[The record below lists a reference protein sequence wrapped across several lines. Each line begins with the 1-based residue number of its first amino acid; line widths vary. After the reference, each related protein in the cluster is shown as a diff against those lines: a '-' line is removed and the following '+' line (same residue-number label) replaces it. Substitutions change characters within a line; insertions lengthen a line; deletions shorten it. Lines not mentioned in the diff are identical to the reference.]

1 MRTRGV
7 ALACT
12 AMFVVTLG
20 WVLSATDGKDKDK
33 DALNP
38 NKVERARIEQGLA
51 ITPVPVDLRGRD
63 SDLVGLGSYL
73 VNAVGGCND
82 CHTWPNYAP
91 GGNPF
96 LGQPK
101 QVNVT
106 HFLAGGRDF
115 ELGPQLT
122 VRSRNLTMV
131 PEAHTV
137 DQFITMIRT
146 GVDPHPNIHPGI
158 PLLLVMP
165 WPVYQD
171 MSDHDLQAIYEYL
184 SAIPN
189 TARCASVGPLSGTQ
203 NDPTCVP

>member
-1 MRTRGV
+1 MRTHGV

-12 AMFVVTLG
+12 AVFVVTLG
-20 WVLSATDGKDKDK
+20 WVLSAADGKDKDK

-51 ITPVPVDLRGRD
+51 LTPVPVDLRGRD
-63 SDLVGLGSYL
+63 SDLVGLGSYI

-91 GGNPF
+91 GHDPF

-115 ELGPQLT
+115 GPFL
-122 VRSRNLTMV
+122 SRNLTHV
-131 PEAHTV
+131 PEDHSV
-137 DQFITMIRT
+137 DDFVMMMRT
-146 GVDPHPNIHPGI
+146 GIDLHQRHTAIS
-158 PLLLVMP
+158 PLLQVMP

-171 MSDHDLQAIYEYL
+171 MSDHDLRAIYEYL

-189 TARCASVGPLSGTQ
+189 ADRCASVGPLSNTQ
-203 NDPTCVP
+203 NDPTCVL

>member
-1 MRTRGV
+1 MRTHGV

-12 AMFVVTLG
+12 AVFVVTLG
-20 WVLSATDGKDKDK
+20 WVLSAADGKDKDK

-51 ITPVPVDLRGRD
+51 LTPVPVDLRGRD
-63 SDLVGLGSYL
+63 SDLVGLGSYI

-91 GGNPF
+91 GHDPF

-115 ELGPQLT
+115 GPFL
-122 VRSRNLTMV
+122 SRNLTRV
-131 PEAHTV
+131 PETHSV
-137 DQFITMIRT
+137 DDFLKMMRT

-158 PLLLVMP
+158 PLLQVMP

-171 MSDHDLQAIYEYL
+171 MSDHDLRAIYEYL
-184 SAIPN
+184 SAIPDA
-189 TARCASVGPLSGTQ
+189 ARCASVGPLSNTQ
-203 NDPTCVP
+203 NDPTCVL